1 LLGVDAA
8 IFGAF
13 VGLALIVFVLLI
25 LALYKVPPVAMVLAV
40 IAMAAINVLLGA
52 WPVWIAILLA
62 VIGGIMAWREVQGSS
77 APE

>member
-1 LLGVDAA
+1 M
-8 IFGAF
+8 
-13 VGLALIVFVLLI
+13 FVLLI